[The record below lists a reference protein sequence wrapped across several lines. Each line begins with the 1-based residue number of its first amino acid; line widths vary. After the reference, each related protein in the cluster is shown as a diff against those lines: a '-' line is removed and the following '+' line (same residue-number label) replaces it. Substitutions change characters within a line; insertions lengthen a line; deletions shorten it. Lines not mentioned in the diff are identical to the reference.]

1 MSWRR
6 PKIIPS
12 RGETR
17 EHMFLRFGCRNAK
30 TRAPLLLL
38 ALTVAASSP
47 AATAVTFGHDIAPI
61 IYKHCSPCHRPGESA
76 PFSLLTYDDVKAH
89 AGLIASAVASRRMP
103 PWLPDPERSHF
114 IEERRLSDSQIRQFL
129 DWIKQGSQKGADS
142 EIPPVPDFTTGWQL
156 GRPDLVL
163 EASQAISVPA

>member
-17 EHMFLRFGCRNAK
+17 EDMFLRFGCRNAK

-61 IYKHCSPCHRPGESA
+61 IYKYCSPCHRPGESA
-76 PFSLLTYDDVKAH
+76 PFSLLIYDDVKRH
-89 AGLIASAVASRRMP
+89 AAQIAAVTKRRYMP
-103 PWLPDPERSHF
+103 PWLPEAGHTP
-114 IEERRLSDSQIRQFL
+114 FL
-129 DWIKQGSQKGADS
+129 
-142 EIPPVPDFTTGWQL
+142 
-156 GRPDLVL
+156 
-163 EASQAISVPA
+163 